1 MTLTWDAYLSQPVT
15 TPVPHLGTRFDATGR
30 FLPEHGNTVVAHV
43 LPGSPTDHALRDL
56 RERLMAAPWA
66 GHFAFTEPESYHMT
80 VFEGV
85 IETRPDA
92 DAWPEGIDP
101 SRGVD
106 AATRAM
112 TDRLAGF
119 TPPPAF
125 RMRVAEV
132 APFGLVLSGATHKDE
147 ANARAWRDALAR
159 VLHLRMPDHDSYGFH
174 TTLAYARSWV
184 APADLP
190 PIVAEMAG
198 LTREVQARLPVLD
211 LGPPS
216 FCTFADM
223 NAFPPVLPLAG
234 PDWPDAAANR

>member
-1 MTLTWDAYLSQPVT
+1 MTLTWDAYLSQPAT

-30 FLPEHGNTVVAHV
+30 FLPERGNTVVAHV
-43 LPGSPTDHALRDL
+43 LPGSPTDRALRGL
-56 RERLMAAPWA
+56 RDRLVAAPWA

-85 IETRPDA
+85 VETRPDPA
-92 DAWPEGIDP
+92 AWPEGIGP
-101 SRGVD
+101 QAGVD

-112 TDRLAGF
+112 TDRLAAF
-119 TPPPAF
+119 SPPPAF
-125 RMRVAEV
+125 RMRVAGV
-132 APFGLVLSGATHKDE
+132 TPFGLALTGASTPDE
-147 ANARAWRDALAR
+147 ANARAWRDALSRA
-159 VLHLRMPDHDSYGFH
+159 LRLRTPTHDAYRFH

-184 APADLP
+184 APSDLP
-190 PIVAEMAG
+190 PITAAMDAV
-198 LTREVQARLPVLD
+198 TREVQARLPVLD

-234 PDWPDAAANR
+234 PDWPGATPPR